1 MSDANTLSRLF
12 WHRGRRQFVELTV
25 SDAARRLCVTEYQ
38 AKQKLM
44 DLSSKGYAD
53 HSWHKL
59 NSDSVMIWKASSI
72 GRNLIVAHL
81 DGGIA

>member
-1 MSDANTLSRLF
+1 MTIASTLTRLF
-12 WHRGRRQFVELTV
+12 WHRGRRQFVELTIT
-25 SDAARRLCVTEYQ
+25 DAARRLCITEYQ

-44 DLSSKGYAD
+44 DLSGAGYAD
-53 HSWHKL
+53 HIFHKA
-59 NSDSVMIWKASSI
+59 NSDSIMIWRASSD